1 MKYSGKIEYN
11 DLKIE
16 IAISVNSLYDSLCY
30 SFSNLIIDP
39 GDDWSAFKQV
49 SYVLLTHAH
58 LDHIYGL
65 NDLFKR
71 SPCAKVLTNDIGRQM
86 LLDAKK
92 NLSFYHETPFVF
104 KHADNIIIINDRDEI
119 EVAPGLVAKA
129 IYTPGHNP
137 SCISWIIG
145 NAIFTGD
152 SYIPGL
158 KTVTNLPGGNRE
170 DAKKSEIL
178 IKKFSEGRNI
188 YPGHK
193 I

>member
-16 IAISVNSLYDSLCY
+16 IAINVNSLYDSLCY